1 MSTEHEATEPTA
13 DATPDAPLDRG
24 VVIGEGLTTLA
35 RWSWRLLLVA
45 GASVVLWWLLAKL
58 WVGVFPILLALI
70 VATVLW
76 PPTRWLRSKGVP
88 DALAA
93 ALVIVGSLAIVFGV
107 LGAIL
112 LAIVAGWSIAWI
124 FTWFGTVGK
133 TAQGVQGVSLKVM
146 FPLTFLSNAMVP
158 TSTLPGWLK
167 AFVRH
172 NPVSHIVD
180 GDRYLLDG
188 TAGSAGDVRAAIIG
202 SLLILAIMAPLTVV
216 RYQRRNA

>member
-58 WVGVFPILLALI
+58 WVGVFPVLLALI

-93 ALVIVGSLAIVFGV
+93 ALVIVGDAR
-107 LGAIL
+107 A
-112 LAIVAGWSIAWI
+112 
-124 FTWFGTVGK
+124 
-133 TAQGVQGVSLKVM
+133 
-146 FPLTFLSNAMVP
+146 
-158 TSTLPGWLK
+158 
-167 AFVRH
+167 H
-172 NPVSHIVD
+172 D
-180 GDRYLLDG
+180 
-188 TAGSAGDVRAAIIG
+188 DVRTRVAPGERGEDDEAAR
-202 SLLILAIMAPLTVV
+202 SDSH
-216 RYQRRNA
+216 Q